1 MAMSL
6 MSRLL
11 QFVGRKQKIKM
22 CCFLLSSRDV
32 CFDIQSLEI
41 DPIASYRDSSLRR
54 DSTRRRASNT
64 VKLKRATRAESSS
77 RHTIS
82 LINTAQCSNP
92 NEPK

>member
-1 MAMSL
+1 VETLTLKDVCLELRRDIAESITMAMSL
-6 MSRLL
+6 KSRLL

-54 DSTRRRASNT
+54 DSTRRRA
-64 VKLKRATRAESSS
+64 
-77 RHTIS
+77 
-82 LINTAQCSNP
+82 
-92 NEPK
+92 